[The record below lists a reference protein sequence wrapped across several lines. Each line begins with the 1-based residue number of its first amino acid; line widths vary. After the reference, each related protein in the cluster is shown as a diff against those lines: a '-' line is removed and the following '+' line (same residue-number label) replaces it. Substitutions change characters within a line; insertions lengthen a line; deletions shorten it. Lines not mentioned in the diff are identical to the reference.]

1 MQNSS
6 FFPIS
11 NTTLSTDRRHFIHIH
26 SKIISIIGILLI
38 PIVLICL
45 TIMYYF
51 YKRHLKTKY
60 HQETERNII
69 LDNEQTSS
77 IDRYTSIEINENDS
91 TVKYQFMQ

>member
-11 NTTLSTDRRHFIHIH
+11 NTTISTDRRNFIHIH
-26 SKIISIIGILLI
+26 SRIISIIGILLI

-45 TIMYYF
+45 AITYYF
-51 YKRHLKTKY
+51 YKQHLKTKY

-77 IDRYTSIEINENDS
+77 IDHHSSIQIDENDS